1 MAMNKEIESTQTR
14 QELYDA
20 LLQARQEIQAE
31 NIFLERM
38 SHEIRTPMNS
48 IIGLTYLS
56 KENIDNQKQVL
67 ENLDKIEKSA
77 YFLRS
82 FIDDI
87 LNLSLLESGRVADNK
102 TDTCFRCFLED
113 LSGEIKSR
121 AGEKQIQFS
130 METRGAM
137 QKSYCFDSEK
147 LKEALLHILKNA
159 IRFTPVGGRV
169 DFIAELLRE
178 DEKEGTFRFEIRDTG
193 IGMSAD
199 FITHAF
205 DAFEQEEKAATTLE
219 GGTGLGLTIAKN
231 ILDFMGGDIQVY
243 SRKNTG
249 TTVVVTLPLARSE
262 EAAGASGSQEKDYDF
277 SGKRILLVEDSE
289 INIEITRNILVHKNF
304 AVDVA
309 VNGQEG
315 VDCFL
320 DHEAG
325 YYDAILMDIRMPV
338 LDGLKATQMIRN
350 AAHADSAKI
359 PIIAMTANVFEEDV
373 RKSLEAGM
381 NAHLNKPVDIR
392 QMYELLAQ
400 LILN

>member
-1 MAMNKEIESTQTR
+1 MKKEIEMTQTS

-102 TDTCFRCFLED
+102 KTTCFRCFLEE
-113 LSGEIKSR
+113 LSEEIKSR
-121 AGEKQIQFS
+121 AGEKQIRFS

-159 IRFTPVGGRV
+159 IRFTPAGGRV

-178 DEKEGTFRFEIRDTG
+178 DEKEEIFRFEIRDTG

-199 FITHAF
+199 FIAHAF
-205 DAFEQEEKAATTLE
+205 DAFEQEEKAVTTLE

-231 ILDFMGGDIQVY
+231 ILDFMGGNIQVY

-262 EAAGASGSQEKDYDF
+262 ETAGAPGTQEKDYDF

-304 AVDVA
+304 TVDVA

-320 DHEAG
+320 GHEAG

-350 AAHADSAKI
+350 VAHADSMKI

>member
-1 MAMNKEIESTQTR
+1 MKKEIEMTQTS
-14 QELYDA
+14 QKLYDA

-56 KENIDNQKQVL
+56 KENIGNQKQVL

-102 TDTCFRCFLED
+102 KDTCFRCFLED
-113 LSGEIKSR
+113 LSEEIKGR
-121 AGEKQIQFS
+121 AGEKQLHFS

-147 LKEALLHILKNA
+147 LKEALLHILRNA

-193 IGMSAD
+193 IGMSAG
-199 FITHAF
+199 FIAHAF
-205 DAFEQEEKAATTLE
+205 DAFEQEEKAVTTLE

-262 EAAGASGSQEKDYDF
+262 EAAADPGSQEKDYDF

-320 DHEAG
+320 NHEAG

-338 LDGLKATQMIRN
+338 LDGLKAAQMIRN